1 VEKPSIHG
9 TSSLFVCAS
18 WRSAAAFKN
27 PSRPREIAR
36 QSGTD
41 CHCTENLQQQTY
53 CAFVVIANAHPA
65 HFLRF
70 AENSLPTTGYSKTLY
85 YTT

>member
-1 VEKPSIHG
+1 MCF
-9 TSSLFVCAS
+9 LA
-18 WRSAAAFKN
+18 RSAAAFKN

-41 CHCTENLQQQTY
+41 CHCTENLQQTY

-70 AENSLPTTGYSKTLY
+70 AENSLPTTGYSKTPPRVH
-85 YTT
+85 YTALTIPI